1 MRIILTLRLRIF
13 FSMLLMSLLSF
24 IVTGLIYFRHFKKE
38 NEVYHE
44 ERLKRKEM
52 AVNESINYFLR
63 DQSISEDTDSIVSL
77 FDDKICELADINRL
91 DINIYSLKGIL
102 LIGSNPELV
111 HLGLIPDT
119 IPKHVMTQ
127 LVEKGAQLVVNRK
140 VDTLVYLASYDYVR
154 NGQEKQVAIINLP
167 YFDNDNVI
175 VEEQEN
181 FLIQLSQI
189 FLALFIISGVIA
201 YLLSNYITSS
211 LIAIGQK
218 LKDTRIN
225 DYKPLK
231 WKYNDEIGALVNQYN
246 KMLTELEESAGNL
259 AKTEREVAWKEMA
272 KQVAH
277 EIKNPLTPMR
287 LNVQYLEKSLKTEE
301 PEKLKEFTRGMISQ
315 IDTLTNIASAFSS
328 FARMPE
334 AKMEEV
340 EAREIIHQSTL
351 LFSDVNIGFSCDDDS
366 LKIRGDR
373 DQLVRVMNNLIKNA
387 TQAIPEER
395 ETKIDVS
402 IKQKGESVLISVK
415 DNGTGVPEDKWNKI
429 FEPSFTTKTKGMGL
443 GLAMVKNIIE
453 GLKGEIWFKTKTD
466 EGTTFYISLP
476 LAKS

>member
-1 MRIILTLRLRIF
+1 
-13 FSMLLMSLLSF
+13 MLLMSLLSF
-24 IVTGLIYFRHFKKE
+24 IVTGLIYFRHFKNE

-63 DQSISEDTDSIVSL
+63 DQTISEDTDNIISL
-77 FDDKICELADINRL
+77 FDDKICELADINNL
-91 DINIYSLKGIL
+91 DINIYSLKGEL
-102 LIGSNPELV
+102 LVGSNPELV

-119 IPKHVMTQ
+119 IPAHVMIQ
-127 LVEKGAQLVVNRK
+127 LEQKGAQLLVKRS
-140 VDTLVYLASYDYVR
+140 VDTLVYLATYDYVR
-154 NGQEKQVAIINLP
+154 NSQEKELAIINLP

-175 VEEQEN
+175 EEEQED
-181 FLIQLSQI
+181 FLIQLGQI

-218 LKDTRIN
+218 LKETRIN

-301 PEKLKEFTRGMISQ
+301 PEKLKEFTQSMISQ

-334 AKMEEV
+334 AKMVEV
-340 EAREIIHQSTL
+340 KAKEIILQSTL
-351 LFSDVNIGFSCDDDS
+351 LFSDVDISFTCDDEGM
-366 LKIRGDR
+366 KIRGDK

-387 TQAIPEER
+387 IQAIPEGR

-429 FEPSFTTKTKGMGL
+429 FEPSFTTKTRGMGL

-476 LAKS
+476 LAKP

>member
-1 MRIILTLRLRIF
+1 MRINLTLRLRIF
-13 FSMLLMSLLSF
+13 FSMLLMILLSF
-24 IVTGLIYFRHFKKE
+24 VVTGLIYFRHFQNE

-44 ERLKRKEM
+44 ERLKRKET
-52 AVNESINYFLR
+52 AVNEAINYFLR
-63 DQSISEDTDSIVSL
+63 DQAITDDTESIVRL
-77 FDDKICELADINRL
+77 FDNKICELADINRL
-91 DINIYSLKGIL
+91 DINIYSLDGKL
-102 LIGSNPELV
+102 LIGSNPELL
-111 HLGLIPDT
+111 HQGLVTETLPPHI
-119 IPKHVMTQ
+119 MNQ
-127 LVEKGAQLVVNRK
+127 LEHKGAQLLVDRQ
-140 VDTLVYLASYDYVR
+140 VDTVSYLASYDYVV
-154 NGQEKQVAIINLP
+154 NGLNKAVAIINLP
-167 YFDNDNVI
+167 YFDNNNVI
-175 VEEQEN
+175 VEEQQN

-201 YLLSNYITSS
+201 YLISNYITSS
-211 LIAIGQK
+211 LMAIGQK

-231 WKYNDEIGALVNQYN
+231 WKHNDEIGALVQQYN
-246 KMLTELEESAGNL
+246 KMLTKLEESAGNL

-287 LNVQYLEKSLKTEE
+287 LNVQYLEKSLKTEQ
-301 PEKLKEFTRGMISQ
+301 PEKLKEFTQSMISQ

-334 AKMEEV
+334 AKLVEV
-340 EAREIIHQSTL
+340 EAKEIIMQSTL
-351 LFSDVNIGFSCDDDS
+351 LYSDVHINFNCEDDS
-366 LKIRGDR
+366 LKIRGDK

-387 TQAIPEER
+387 IQAIPEDR
-395 ETKIDVS
+395 EVQIAVS
-402 IKQKGESVLISVK
+402 IKQKGESVLISVE

-453 GLKGEIWFKTKTD
+453 GLQGEIWFKTKTNQ
-466 EGTTFYISLP
+466 GTTFYISLP
-476 LAKS
+476 ISKA

>member
-1 MRIILTLRLRIF
+1 MRINLTLRLRIF
-13 FSMLLMSLLSF
+13 FSMLLMILLSF
-24 IVTGLIYFRHFKKE
+24 ITTGLIYFRHFQNE

-52 AVNESINYFLR
+52 AVNESIGYFLR
-63 DQSISEDTDSIVSL
+63 DQSISDDTESIVSL
-77 FDDKICELADINRL
+77 FEDKICELADINKL
-91 DINIYSLKGIL
+91 DINIYSLKGKL
-102 LIGSNPELV
+102 LIGSNPGLFNT
-111 HLGLIPDT
+111 GLIPDT
-119 IPKHVMTQ
+119 LAPSVLNQLEHKGEQ
-127 LVEKGAQLVVNRK
+127 LVIDRR
-140 VDTLVYLASYDYVR
+140 VDTLHYLQSYDFVR
-154 NGQEKQVAIINLP
+154 NGQEKEVAIINLP
-167 YFDNDNVI
+167 YFDNNNLI
-175 VEEQEN
+175 VEEQVN

-189 FLALFIISGVIA
+189 FLALFIIAGVIA
-201 YLLSNYITSS
+201 YLLSNYITGS

-225 DYKPLK
+225 EYKPLK
-231 WKYNDEIGALVNQYN
+231 WKYNDEIGTLVKEYN
-246 KMLTELEESAGNL
+246 KMISKLEESASSL

-301 PEKLKEFTRGMISQ
+301 PEKLKEFTQGMISQ

-334 AKMEEV
+334 AKLVEV
-340 EAREIIHQSTL
+340 EAKEIIMQSTL
-351 LFSDVNIGFSCDDDS
+351 IFSDVKIGFSCEDEN
-366 LKIRGDR
+366 LKIRGDK
-373 DQLVRVMNNLIKNA
+373 DQLLRVMNNLIKNA
-387 TQAIPEER
+387 IQSIPEEK
-395 ETKIDVS
+395 EAEIDVS
-402 IKQKGESVLISVK
+402 IKQKGESVLISVS

-453 GLKGEIWFKTKTD
+453 GLEGEIWFKTKTN
-466 EGTTFYISLP
+466 EGTTFYITLP
-476 LAKS
+476 LSKN

>member
-1 MRIILTLRLRIF
+1 
-13 FSMLLMSLLSF
+13 MLLMILLSF
-24 IVTGLIYFRHFKKE
+24 IVTGLIYFRHFQNE
-38 NEVYHE
+38 NEIYHE
-44 ERLKRKEM
+44 ERLKRKET
-52 AVNESINYFLR
+52 AVNEAINYFLR
-63 DQSISEDTDSIVSL
+63 DQKISEHTDSIVSL

-91 DINIYSLKGIL
+91 DINIYSLKGKL
-102 LIGSNPELV
+102 LIGSNPELF

-119 IPKHVMTQ
+119 LPPHIMNQ
-127 LVEKGAQLVVNRK
+127 LSHKGDQLVVDRR
-140 VDTLVYLASYDYVR
+140 VDTLRYLVSYDYVR
-154 NGQEKQVAIINLP
+154 NAEEKEVAIVNLP

-175 VEEQEN
+175 VEEQKS

-189 FLALFIISGVIA
+189 FLALFIISGLIA

-218 LKDTRIN
+218 LKETRIN

-231 WKYNDEIGALVNQYN
+231 WKYNDEIGALVKQYN
-246 KMLTELEESAGNL
+246 KMLTELEESAANL
-259 AKTEREVAWKEMA
+259 AKQQREEAWKEMA

-301 PEKLKEFTRGMISQ
+301 PEKLKEFTQGMISQ

-328 FARMPE
+328 FARMPD

-340 EAREIIHQSTL
+340 EAKDIILQSTL
-351 LFSDVNIGFSCDDDS
+351 LFTDVNISFNCEDES
-366 LKIRGDR
+366 LKIRGDK
-373 DQLVRVMNNLIKNA
+373 DQLLRVMNNLIKNA
-387 TQAIPEER
+387 IQAIPEER

-402 IKQKGESVLISVK
+402 IKQQGESVLISVK

-453 GLKGEIWFKTKTD
+453 GLQGEIWFKTKTD
-466 EGTTFYISLP
+466 EGTTFFISLP
-476 LAKS
+476 IARPN